1 MCKYVCMQCLSDPA
15 IQHFFQKNS
24 TRKQCSYCD
33 SANKPCISIEAVTGY
48 ILECIASEY
57 EEAVHRAPY
66 DSSDGGYLVDTVD
79 TRELLEDIFPLGV
92 NNDEVL
98 EDIAREIGDETWVGS
113 FDTSPEFYFRMG
125 WARLVNTTRKR
136 RFTALLDTPE
146 IGSLDAE
153 ESASPQ
159 ASIKY
164 ILKAFENLSCVRTL
178 PSDRIIYRVR
188 RRKKPGRLDSATEM
202 GSPPADK
209 AKQANRMSPV
219 GVSMFYGALDVKTA
233 NEETAPTEEDKESK
247 PYVHIAEF
255 VANRALFLV
264 DFIKIQ
270 NSFISI
276 YENKKEQRA
285 QLRLLENLV
294 RKFSKRLDDTANEH
308 LEYLPTQIIT
318 EYFRYCFKHHKKP
331 VDGIIYK
338 SSVGVNGAG
347 GKCVVL
353 FVENNKCVEKNCL
366 PNQAELDP
374 NQDLYLIMQKYKYK
388 RPLV

>member
-1 MCKYVCMQCLSDPA
+1 MCKYACTQCLSEPA
-15 IQHFFQKNS
+15 IQQFIKNHPVH
-24 TRKQCSYCD
+24 KPCSYCD
-33 SANKPCISIEAVTGY
+33 STDRPCSSIDVVAEY
-48 ILECIASEY
+48 ILECIATEF
-57 EEAVHRAPY
+57 EEAIYRTPY
-66 DSSDGGYLVDTVD
+66 DGSDGGFQVETFDTY
-79 TRELLEDIFPLGV
+79 ELLHNVAPIEAHDEVFEDIV
-92 NNDEVL
+92 S
-98 EDIAREIGDETWVGS
+98 EIGDETWVES
-113 FDTSPEFYFRMG
+113 FDISPEFYFRMG
-125 WARLVNTTRKR
+125 WARLVKTTRKR
-136 RFTALLDTPE
+136 RFTALLDTPGT
-146 IGSLDAE
+146 GSLDAE

-164 ILKAFENLSCVRTL
+164 ILKAFENLSCVRAL
-178 PSDRIIYRVR
+178 PSDTILYRIR
-188 RRKKPGRLDSATEM
+188 RCKKPGRLESAREM

-219 GVSMFYGALDVKTA
+219 GVSMFYGALDAKTA
-233 NEETAPTEEDKESK
+233 NEETAPTEKDKESK

-255 VANRALFLV
+255 VASRALFLV

-285 QLRLLENLV
+285 QLRLLKNLV

-308 LEYLPTQIIT
+308 LDYLPTQIIT
-318 EYFRYCFKHHKKP
+318 EYFRYCFKHHNKP

-366 PNQAELDP
+366 PAQSEMDSD
-374 NQDLYLIMQKYKYK
+374 QDLYLMMKKYRYEN
-388 RPLV
+388 PSA